1 VKDRRTVQ
9 EQSMT
14 AEGGRGDALA
24 SAGPARATSGAGAL
38 AVLAAAT
45 ERLSAICARLTELAS
60 LVLTGGFLLCLVL
73 QIVARYVFNA
83 PLSWTEEMA
92 VFLFVWT
99 MLLLA
104 SLGVREGFHVRLEF
118 LSPLLPSDAWRAGL
132 ETLLTAAIA
141 VFGVIMTVTGWQLVE
156 LVWGNTS
163 AAIQYPMQA
172 LYFAGPIS
180 GLLIVVHAVAILL
193 VGRREGGGK

>member
-1 VKDRRTVQ
+1 MAADD
-9 EQSMT
+9 
-14 AEGGRGDALA
+14 GGGGALA
-24 SAGPARATSGAGAL
+24 SAAPPRRATPEPGAL
-38 AVLAAAT
+38 AAVSAT
-45 ERLSAICARLTELAS
+45 AERLSAICARLTELAS
-60 LVLTGGFLLCLVL
+60 LVLTGGFLFCLVL

-104 SLGVREGFHVRLEF
+104 SLGVRQRFHVRLEF
-118 LSPLLPSDAWRAGL
+118 LAPLLPSDAWRAAL
-132 ETLLTAAIA
+132 DTLLTAAIA
-141 VFGVIMTVTGWQLVE
+141 VFGVIMTVTGWQLVD

-180 GLLIVVHAVAILL
+180 GLLIVVHALAILL
-193 VGRREGGGK
+193 AGRREEREE